1 MSTVFYFVFYLSE
14 ILFRETKTGRRINH
28 FEADLCTPRFK
39 ESLLF
44 LIYILKQAVS
54 EYKNSHLGIN
64 RN

>member
-14 ILFRETKTGRRINH
+14 ILFRETKTGRHINH

-44 LIYILKQAVS
+44 YTYILKQTVS

-64 RN
+64 SN